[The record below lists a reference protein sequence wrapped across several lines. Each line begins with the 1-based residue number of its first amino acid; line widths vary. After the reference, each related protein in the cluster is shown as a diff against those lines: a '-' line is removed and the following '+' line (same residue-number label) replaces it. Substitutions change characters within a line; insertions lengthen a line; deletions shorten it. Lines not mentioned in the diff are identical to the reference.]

1 MTYFIW
7 VLLVENSNKTLFY
20 SSFLNQKTTR
30 KIHCSVTQENT
41 KKTWKLPETKLP
53 RNKKTPKLCHIISHL
68 RTNWYNEKY
77 AWGVFSPLYRYNLRQ
92 YLYCK
97 LQLNTTSKIRPGRI
111 SRYILLLKGETL
123 YQRHDRKYADLRTL
137 SAGYENAW
145 GDRRVAM

>member
-7 VLLVENSNKTLFY
+7 VFLVENSNKTLFY

-30 KIHCSVTQENT
+30 NSTCSVTQENT

-97 LQLNTTSKIRPGRI
+97 YNLIKTSKIRPGRI

-123 YQRHDRKYADLRTL
+123 YQKTWQKICRLADFVCRVWKCLR
-137 SAGYENAW
+137 
-145 GDRRVAM
+145 R